1 MMWKA
6 TLLRVLVEALMRTLR
21 IDASRQ
27 AALDSLIAA
36 GKPFVLV
43 FWHGSMLLPWWT
55 MRRRNAAALVSQSRD
70 GELLARLLLSWVY
83 TVVRGSSS
91 RGSKDAMTS
100 MRELVAEGH
109 ALCVTPDGPRGPR
122 LEMKMGAIRVAQT
135 MGVPL
140 IGVAVGYDSWR
151 KLGSW
156 DRFMIPRPFT
166 RACLLATP
174 PIVVDA
180 ALEGEALEDR
190 RQTIEKQ
197 LIALHREATLL
208 HRPG

>member
-6 TLLRVLVEALMRTLR
+6 TVLRALVEGLMRTLR
-21 IDASRQ
+21 PDTSRQ
-27 AALDSLIAA
+27 SALDALIAA

-55 MRRRNAAALVSQSRD
+55 LRRRNAAALVSQSSD
-70 GELLARLLLSWVY
+70 GELLARLLLSWGY

-91 RGSKDAMTS
+91 RGSKEAMAS
-100 MRELVAEGH
+100 MRDLVAAGH

-122 LEMKMGAIRVAQT
+122 LEMKMGAVRVAQT

-140 IGVAVGYDSWR
+140 IGLAAGYGSWR

-166 RACLLATP
+166 RAWLLTTP
-174 PIVVDA
+174 PILIDPT
-180 ALEGEALEDR
+180 LEGEALEDR
-190 RQTIEKQ
+190 RLDIEKQ
-197 LIALHREATLL
+197 LIALHREATLITQ
-208 HRPG
+208 RS

>member
-6 TLLRVLVEALMRTLR
+6 ALLRFLVEALMRTLR
-21 IDASRQ
+21 IDTSRQ
-27 AALDSLIAA
+27 SALDALIAG
-36 GKPFVLV
+36 GKPFVVV

-55 MRRRNAAALVSQSRD
+55 LRRRNAAALVSQSSD
-70 GELLARLLLSWVY
+70 GELLARLLLAWGY

-91 RGSKDAMTS
+91 RGSKEAMAS
-100 MRELVAEGH
+100 MRSLVAEGH

-122 LEMKMGAIRVAQT
+122 LEMKMGAVRVAQT

-140 IGVAVGYDSWR
+140 IGVAARYGSWR
-151 KLGSW
+151 TLGSW
-156 DRFMIPRPFT
+156 DRFMIPWPLT
-166 RACLLATP
+166 RACLMTTAP
-174 PIVVDA
+174 MHIDP

-190 RQTIEKQ
+190 RLDIEKQ

-208 HRPG
+208 AQGN